1 MSISLC
7 KELTYAYV
15 AVWLC
20 VRLCVRVWLCQV
32 PTLAMNGQMD
42 QAVPVAWARHAARK
56 YQSLN
61 PKNFHYVELP
71 RTAHVPSTQS
81 PVSNSPTSCGFSL
94 AISFLVNPAHVPD
107 TSCLEFI
114 LPIDFAGTTAGVQS
128 AAKTYFGTPDLWG
141 SDDV

>member
-114 LPIDFAGTTAGVQS
+114 LPIDFAGTTARVQS
-128 AAKTYFGTPDLWG
+128 AAKTYFGTADLWG